1 MSHVQQA
8 GDLTGGAR
16 ADRLAGGALPASST
30 SIRHRITCA
39 RSGAGFPM
47 ASRMTVAV
55 RVEGPWCYPVES
67 EIVDLAAAK

>member
-39 RSGAGFPM
+39 RSGAM